1 MSVKKISKEQPD
13 SFEFSSSNVDI
24 AKKIIS
30 NYPDGKQ
37 QSAVMALLYIAQ
49 RQNNNWI
56 PLAAMKHIAKFLNMP
71 YIKVY
76 EVATFYS
83 MYNLA
88 PVGKYFYQVCTTT
101 PCMLRGAYKLV
112 ELCKSKISKKE
123 NELSENGNCS
133 WIEVE
138 CLGAC
143 VNAPMIQI
151 NDDYYEDLDKEK
163 LEKIIDQTLNGET
176 PKAGSYRGRTNS
188 EPEHNRKTLTEL
200 KNARRQK

>member
-1 MSVKKISKEQPD
+1 MSIKKIHKEQPETFKFND
-13 SFEFSSSNVDI
+13 KSMEAAN
-24 AKKIIS
+24 KIVS

-49 RQNNNWI
+49 RQNDNWI
-56 PLAAMKHIAKFLNMP
+56 PLQAMKYIAKFLDMP

-83 MYNLA
+83 MYNLS
-88 PVGKYFYQVCTTT
+88 PVGKYFFQVCTTT

-112 ELCKSKISKKE
+112 DVCKNKISKNE
-123 NELSENGNCS
+123 NEISTDGNIS
-133 WIEVE
+133 WMEVE

-151 NDDYYEDLDKEK
+151 NDDYFEDLDENK
-163 LEKIIDQTLNGET
+163 LKKIIENIKKGVKIE
-176 PKAGSYRGRTNS
+176 PGSYKGRKSS
-188 EPEHNRKTLTEL
+188 EPENNRITLMDG
-200 KNARRQK
+200 KNA

>member
-13 SFEFSSSNVDI
+13 SFEFNSANADS

-37 QSAVMALLYIAQ
+37 QSAVMGLLYIAQ

-56 PLAAMKHIAKFLNMP
+56 PLAAMKYIAKFLNMP

-133 WIEVE
+133 WVEVE

-176 PKAGSYRGRTNS
+176 PKSGSYRGRTNS
-188 EPEHNRKTLTEL
+188 EPEHDRKTLMEL
-200 KNARRQK
+200 KNA

>member
-1 MSVKKISKEQPD
+1 MSLKKISKEQPD
-13 SFEFSSSNVDI
+13 SFVFSSANADV
-24 AKKIIS
+24 AKKIIL

-56 PLAAMKHIAKFLNMP
+56 PLAAMKYIAEFLNMP

-112 ELCKSKISKKE
+112 DLCKSKISKKE

-133 WIEVE
+133 WVEVE

-163 LEKIIDQTLNGET
+163 LEKIIDQTLKGET
-176 PKAGSYRGRTNS
+176 PKSGSYRGRTNS
-188 EPEHNRKTLTEL
+188 EPEHDRKTLMEL
-200 KNARRQK
+200 KNA